1 MNKLIE
7 QRVASVLLNHSEAR
21 DNDNVLLVEFWKM
34 EMNDN
39 GNYAYKTY
47 EFLNMLYQG
56 KVTNASTIS
65 RIRRKLQM
73 YYPHLR
79 GERYQKR
86 MEEQDKVKQDLGYV
100 ETAKVEVQYIRALE
114 TNKHS
119 GFLQLENK

>member
-7 QRVASVLLNHSEAR
+7 QRVASVLLNHSESR

-47 EFLNMLYQG
+47 EFFNMLYQG

-73 YYPHLR
+73 HYPHLR

-86 MEEQDKVKQDLGYV
+86 LEEQDKVKQDLGYEISV
-100 ETAKVEVQYIRALE
+100 DTR
-114 TNKHS
+114 
-119 GFLQLENK
+119 EN

>member
-7 QRVASVLLNHSEAR
+7 QRVASVLLSHPEAR

-39 GNYAYKTY
+39 DNYAYKTH
-47 EFLNMLYQG
+47 EFFNKLYLGQ
-56 KVTNASTIS
+56 VTNASTIS

-73 YYPHLR
+73 NYPHLR

-86 MEEQDKVKQDLGYV
+86 MEQQDEVKKDLGY
-100 ETAKVEVQYIRALE
+100 EVD
-114 TNKHS
+114 
-119 GFLQLENK
+119 

>member
-7 QRVASVLLNHSEAR
+7 QRVAAVLLNHSEAR

-39 GNYAYKTY
+39 DNYAYKTH
-47 EFLNMLYQG
+47 EFFNMLYQG

-73 YYPHLR
+73 HYPHLR

-86 MEEQDKVKQDLGYV
+86 LEEQQKVKQDLGY
-100 ETAKVEVQYIRALE
+100 EISLDTR
-114 TNKHS
+114 
-119 GFLQLENK
+119 EN

>member
-7 QRVASVLLNHSEAR
+7 QRVASVLLSHPEAR

-39 GNYAYKTY
+39 DNYAYKTH
-47 EFLNMLYQG
+47 EFFNKLYLGQ
-56 KVTNASTIS
+56 VTNASTIS

-73 YYPHLR
+73 NYPHLR

-86 MEEQDKVKQDLGYV
+86 MEQQEEVKKDLGY
-100 ETAKVEVQYIRALE
+100 EVD
-114 TNKHS
+114 
-119 GFLQLENK
+119 

>member
-7 QRVASVLLNHSEAR
+7 QRVAAVLLSHPEAR

-39 GNYAYKTY
+39 DNYAYKTH
-47 EFLNMLYQG
+47 EFFNKLYLGQ
-56 KVTNASTIS
+56 VTNASTIS

-73 YYPHLR
+73 NYPHLR

-86 MEEQDKVKQDLGYV
+86 MEQQDEVKKDLGY
-100 ETAKVEVQYIRALE
+100 EVD
-114 TNKHS
+114 
-119 GFLQLENK
+119 